1 MYLLALDPLLKQANQ
16 QNSFHQ
22 GLAGFFPVS
31 DRGYGMEFLWV
42 VLLIN
47 IPLSHFFWLLLDA
60 SECSQWE
67 LCTFL
72 EVEVGY
78 GVTAWGIAWIY
89 HFRAD

>member
-31 DRGYGMEFLWV
+31 DHGYGMEFLWV

-47 IPLSHFFWLLLDA
+47 IPLSHFF
-60 SECSQWE
+60 
-67 LCTFL
+67 
-72 EVEVGY
+72 
-78 GVTAWGIAWIY
+78 
-89 HFRAD
+89 